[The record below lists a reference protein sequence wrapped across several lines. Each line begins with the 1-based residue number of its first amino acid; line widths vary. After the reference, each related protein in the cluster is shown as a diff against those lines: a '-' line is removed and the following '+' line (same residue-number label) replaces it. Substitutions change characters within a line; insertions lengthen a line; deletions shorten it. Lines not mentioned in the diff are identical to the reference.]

1 MERRINGMKSNTQN
15 PKNLNQLTGN
25 TSKDIVQQSID
36 EETKYVI
43 EYFNANN
50 IPFHMENGIAIR
62 DDLPDTIEMT
72 CKRCKKKHDMP
83 YDIYMEML
91 EYADPFEEM
100 EFIVIECVY
109 CHKGDMLP
117 TKYLNKK

>member
-1 MERRINGMKSNTQN
+1 
-15 PKNLNQLTGN
+15 
-25 TSKDIVQQSID
+25 
-36 EETKYVI
+36 
-43 EYFNANN
+43 
-50 IPFHMENGIAIR
+50 MENGIAIR

-72 CKRCKKKHDMP
+72 CKRCNKKHDMD

-100 EFIVIECVY
+100 EYIVIECVY

-117 TKYLNKK
+117 TKYLNK

>member
-1 MERRINGMKSNTQN
+1 
-15 PKNLNQLTGN
+15 
-25 TSKDIVQQSID
+25 
-36 EETKYVI
+36 
-43 EYFNANN
+43 
-50 IPFHMENGIAIR
+50 
-62 DDLPDTIEMT
+62 MT
-72 CKRCKKKHDMP
+72 CKRCKKKHNMP

-100 EFIVIECVY
+100 EFIVIECIY

>member
-1 MERRINGMKSNTQN
+1 MFMHIKKQFTNIKKG
-15 PKNLNQLTGN
+15 
-25 TSKDIVQQSID
+25 
-36 EETKYVI
+36 I
-43 EYFNANN
+43 EYVLRYSSKPAMAESRITN
-50 IPFHMENGIAIR
+50 IDYKN
-62 DDLPDTIEMT
+62 DTIEMT

-109 CHKGDMLP
+109 
-117 TKYLNKK
+117 

>member
-1 MERRINGMKSNTQN
+1 MPEICPRCGKFMR
-15 PKNLNQLTGN
+15 
-25 TSKDIVQQSID
+25 
-36 EETKYVI
+36 YVI